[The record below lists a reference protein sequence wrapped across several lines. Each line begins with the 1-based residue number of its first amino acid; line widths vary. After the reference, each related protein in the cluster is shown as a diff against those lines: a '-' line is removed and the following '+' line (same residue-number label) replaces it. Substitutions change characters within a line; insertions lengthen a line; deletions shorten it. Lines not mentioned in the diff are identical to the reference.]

1 MSYPRSAIEL
11 PPACSRCPL
20 DESVPGVQVGRDS
33 LCVLCR
39 RFTHQH
45 DAGVLDAELAAVRG
59 LAGARSG
66 THDALV
72 GISGGKDSTA
82 ALVRVLE
89 LGFTP
94 LAFTFETGYYPPHI
108 TVRAAETAQAL
119 GVDHVVIDLRPHV
132 RPSDHASFELTAQLY
147 DEPDSPELAARF
159 RELYAQG
166 RARFSIRNDAPMP
179 YVRVCQT
186 CRRLVVRGY
195 RREALDRGTR
205 VVFLGTN
212 EWAAA
217 GSALIGRAEVLSGV
231 RILRPEPG
239 DEPVHVVH
247 LPFLLR
253 TRLEDTQE
261 ILDRIGWKPP
271 QGEDL
276 VESNSNSCQL
286 SGAAEAK
293 ATRLL
298 GFHPDVTRLARE
310 ATVGFLT
317 REQAVDALSVH
328 DHPRTVREVLTDAGI
343 LR

>member
-20 DESVPGVQVGRDS
+20 DESVPGVQIGRDS

-59 LAGARSG
+59 LIGARPG

-82 ALVRVLE
+82 VLVRVLE

-217 GSALIGRAEVLSGV
+217 GSALTGRAEVLSGV

-293 ATRLL
+293 AARLL